1 MSNYFES
8 FPTITYQDKPVKN
21 ITLRVDIL
29 DDLRDDPYA
38 FLPYTVMDGESAE
51 EIANLYYGDARLSWL
66 VFMSNDIVD
75 PQGQWPKS
83 FRDFEETLAKK
94 YEAQAKTAMNQTYM
108 NTLQIINWTRDV
120 TRTDN
125 IVYYEYTGDDE
136 SGINEQINRDT
147 YLYNTDIVAGDYV
160 AIRIYDDEMNKNEEN
175 RNITLLNAEYVD
187 QAVKNLKD
195 LLNG

>member
-8 FPTITYQDKPVKN
+8 FPTLTYQDKPVKN
-21 ITLRVDIL
+21 ITMRVDIL

-38 FLPYTVMDGESAE
+38 FLPYTVMDGESPE

-66 VFMSNDIVD
+66 VFLSNDIVD
-75 PQGQWPKS
+75 PNGQWPMS

-94 YEAQAKTAMNQTYM
+94 YEVKAKAAMNQTYM
-108 NTLQIINWTRDV
+108 NTLQIINWTRDA

-136 SGINEQINRDT
+136 SGINERINRDT

>member
-136 SGINEQINRDT
+136 SGINEKINRDT

>member
-1 MSNYFES
+1 MSNYFDA
-8 FPTITYQDKPVKN
+8 FPTITYQEKPVRN

-38 FLPYTVMDGESAE
+38 FLPYTVMDGESPE
-51 EIANLYYGDARLSWL
+51 EIANLYYGDPRLSWL
-66 VFMSNDIVD
+66 VFLSNDIVD
-75 PQGQWPKS
+75 PNGQWPKS

-94 YEAQAKTAMNQTYM
+94 YEAQAKAAMSQQYM
-108 NTLQIINWTRDV
+108 NTLQIINWTRDA

-125 IVYYEYTGDDE
+125 IVYYEYTGSDE
-136 SGINEQINRDT
+136 SGINERINRDT

-160 AIRIYDDEMNKNEEN
+160 AIRLYDDEMNKNEEN